1 MTRTGF
7 RSVLFVTTVVVTCI
21 TTAAASCGSDSHSS
35 SGGSSG
41 GSLGGAVGG
50 SSGGGAA
57 AGGAAG
63 AVEVPTEINICTVEF
78 SPAAAG
84 PSNALGM
91 VWGKGIITF
100 AVSVTC
106 PKAQSRGSLDYAIFH
121 TGRDNGAGNL
131 ADNEIDSPSF
141 PMAGV
146 VSKTFPVVLKC
157 DPGMWLFEY
166 RWNGT
171 ISGASTEKQD
181 ANSGTGILLTSVN
194 CK

>member
-1 MTRTGF
+1 MARTGF
-7 RSVLFVTTVVVTCI
+7 RRVILAASVVVTCI

-35 SGGSSG
+35 SGGD
-41 GSLGGAVGG
+41 
-50 SSGGGAA
+50 GAA
-57 AGGAAG
+57 GGAGGAAG

-106 PKAQSRGSLDYAIFH
+106 PKAQSRGNLDYAIFH
-121 TGRDNGAGNL
+121 TGRDNSTGNL